1 MKYLLILAICIIS
14 TFTLNAQVEEESRV
28 MSKGS
33 QPALTLFVSGTD
45 PKFLETEWKDYTKN
59 LGKAVKV
66 KSSKEFLIEGA
77 QILDVGGVNK
87 INLYATG
94 ENFNAGAKV
103 IVWMEMGSGFIN
115 KTDFKKEWEAAA
127 KWVADFGHKVE
138 VDQSTIDLKNQQ
150 ELLDKLNAN
159 MAKLQ
164 TENEGLTEKIAQ
176 NKEAQAAAQAE
187 IDAQKAMVAAVQ
199 KKLDETKGKKAH

>member
-1 MKYLLILAICIIS
+1 MKYLIILVFCVSCAFNLS
-14 TFTLNAQVEEESRV
+14 AQVEEESRV

-33 QPALTLFVSGTD
+33 QPALTLFVPGTD
-45 PKFLETEWKDYTKN
+45 PKFLETEWRDYTKN

-115 KTDFKKEWEAAA
+115 KADFKKEWEAAA
-127 KWVADFGHKVE
+127 KWVAEFGHKVE
-138 VDQSTIDLKNQQ
+138 MDQSTIDLKNQQ

-164 TENEGLTEKIAQ
+164 AENESLTEKLAQ

-199 KKLDETKGKKAH
+199 KKLDETKVKKAN